1 MRKLELGDSECRKEG
16 ILFCHKIDPFRTE
29 GDRNAQSNL
38 DKNDRKG
45 DDRSRNQLTCQDGSE
60 WQKLVSAY
68 ALQGTWIEG
77 MCLCCVRS
85 SNS

>member
-60 WQKLVSAY
+60 WQKLVCGY
-68 ALQGTWIEG
+68 ASQETEREIR
-77 MCLCCVRS
+77 CS
-85 SNS
+85 